1 MLRRTCVFL
10 SLLLVFQ
17 VVPTFALSPG
27 TDVFVPANARVA
39 NWRTDLIIYNPGDS
53 TASVTLY
60 LLERDETNLIADI
73 PAGHIANYTITPGE
87 TADLQDV
94 INSIFLESTWAGA
107 FRVISDQSVVV
118 TTRVYNYQSGVTFGQ
133 GYEGFP
139 KEMATQAGDS
149 TDIVGVVENDS
160 FRTNFIMIDVQ
171 GDTKAASSKVNLTLL
186 DDQGSVLGTATRL
199 IDAYE
204 PYLKRVNHSQ
214 LFGSAADDLDYGTIH
229 CEVERGAVIFSASK
243 VDNDAATGDPTTLA
257 AWTAGGAVSADGTYQ
272 ISVYDSVG
280 YASGGYLTIEDDEV
294 TALKATYANWDKG
307 TDPEFPDCPVLFSWG
322 GAIDIESLDD
332 YETGVDIVQDFVDSG
347 TITFTVI
354 FDVEDNQSI
363 VGTVDAVGSDFTGV
377 DVGCNGTFPQQTL
390 LGGKSS
396 D

>member
-1 MLRRTCVFL
+1 
-10 SLLLVFQ
+10 LVFQ